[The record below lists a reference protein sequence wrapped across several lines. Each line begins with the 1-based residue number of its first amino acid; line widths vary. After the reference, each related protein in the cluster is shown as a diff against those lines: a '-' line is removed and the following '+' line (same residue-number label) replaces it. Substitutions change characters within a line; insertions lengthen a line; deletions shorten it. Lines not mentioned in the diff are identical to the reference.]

1 MGDREGSRLAAL
13 LLVLGMVLLVG
24 GIGFGVFQYRM
35 YAVLSDSMTPTLK
48 PDDRIVSDTS
58 FAGGAGIRRGDIVML
73 GKAAWPDDVEHSEIV
88 KRVVAVGGDT
98 VAFAVDAGRLTVNG
112 RPVGEDYLGRGIEP
126 GDEDFSVRVPE
137 RQVFVLGD
145 NRPGS
150 IDSRADRGK
159 ERGPVRS
166 AAITGR
172 VVAVAFPFD
181 RFGEVPPTAAFGAPR
196 GTDTAFIL
204 VLSAA
209 ALGLV
214 LLLLS
219 GAESLRYRYFHW

>member
-1 MGDREGSRLAAL
+1 MADREGSRLAGL
-13 LLVLGMVLLVG
+13 LLVLGMVFLVG

-58 FAGGAGIRRGDIVML
+58 YADGAGVRRGDIVML
-73 GKAAWPDDVEHSEIV
+73 GKAAWPDDVEHAEIV

-98 VAFAVDAGRLTVNG
+98 VAFSAGAADLMVNG
-112 RPVGEDYLGRGIEP
+112 RAVAEDYLGKGIEP
-126 GDEDFSVRVPE
+126 GYQDFSVRVPAG
-137 RQVFVLGD
+137 QVFVLGD

-159 ERGPVRS
+159 ARGPVRMT
-166 AAITGR
+166 AITGR

-181 RFGEVPPTAAFGAPR
+181 RAGEVPSTASFGAQR
-196 GTDTAFIL
+196 GTDKSL
-204 VLSAA
+204 VLGLGAVA
-209 ALGLV
+209 MGLV
-214 LLLLS
+214 LLFLA
-219 GAESLRYRYFHW
+219 GAENLRYRLVHR